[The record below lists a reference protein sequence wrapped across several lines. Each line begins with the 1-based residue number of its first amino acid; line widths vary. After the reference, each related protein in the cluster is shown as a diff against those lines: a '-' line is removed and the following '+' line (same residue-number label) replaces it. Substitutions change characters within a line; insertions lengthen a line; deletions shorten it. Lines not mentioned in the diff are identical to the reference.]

1 MMHKVRLAM
10 IAAGAL
16 LLLAPQSAWADA
28 IDGDWCSTQGKH
40 FTIDGSKF
48 TTPGGKQITGKY
60 DRHAYAYSVPEA
72 EPGAGSTVLMTLV
85 DDDTLH
91 LTPGA
96 PKEAKMQV
104 WKRCDLTS

>member
-1 MMHKVRLAM
+1 MFHRKM
-10 IAAGAL
+10 ILMIGAGAL
-16 LLLAPQSAWADA
+16 LALLPQSAWADA

-60 DRHAYAYSVPEA
+60 DRHAYAYSVPET

-91 LTPGA
+91 LIPGVL
-96 PKEAKMQV
+96 KEAKMQV